1 MSDGA
6 FLELPDASIYYEV
19 AGEAEPALVFAHGLG
34 GSFLSW
40 WQQVPVLSRHCRTV
54 TFSHRGFAPSTGPEG
69 GPEPERFVA
78 DLEALVDRLAL
89 QKFAIVAQSMG
100 GWTAVGYAVRHPE
113 RVAALILAGTT
124 GSAKA
129 VGLRSLTETTQDAR
143 VVAAREAGIH
153 PAAGERMFREQPEL
167 YYLYTRIDRHSGS
180 WARDRVRRR
189 LDELREDDVGPLA
202 RIPVLLLV
210 GSEDRICPPSNARI
224 LAALLPLSELAVV
237 EGAGHS
243 VYFERAARFNELV
256 IDLLGR
262 RCAGF
267 EHLRGASGVDA
278 GEERLGGKVGPQ

>member
-1 MSDGA
+1 MTDGP

-19 AGEAEPALVFAHGLG
+19 AGETGPALVFAHGLG
-34 GSFLSW
+34 GNFLSW
-40 WQQVPVLSRHCRTV
+40 WQQVPVLSRRYRTV
-54 TFSHRGFAPSTGPEG
+54 TFSHRGFAPSTAPNG
-69 GPEPERFVA
+69 GPDPERFVA
-78 DLEALVDRLAL
+78 DLEALVDHLAL
-89 QKFAIVAQSMG
+89 KNFAIVAQSMG

-129 VGLRSLTETTQDAR
+129 VGLRSLTDTMLDAK
-143 VVAAREAGIH
+143 VVALREAGIH

-180 WARDRVRRR
+180 WPRDPVRRR
-189 LDELREDDVGPLA
+189 LDQLREDDVGRLS
-202 RIPVLLLV
+202 RIPVLLV
-210 GSEDRICPPSNARI
+210 AGSEDVICPPSNART

-243 VYFERAARFNELV
+243 VYVEKAARFNELV
-256 IDLLGR
+256 VDFLGR

-267 EHLRGASGVDA
+267 ERLRGAPLAS
-278 GEERLGGKVGPQ
+278 